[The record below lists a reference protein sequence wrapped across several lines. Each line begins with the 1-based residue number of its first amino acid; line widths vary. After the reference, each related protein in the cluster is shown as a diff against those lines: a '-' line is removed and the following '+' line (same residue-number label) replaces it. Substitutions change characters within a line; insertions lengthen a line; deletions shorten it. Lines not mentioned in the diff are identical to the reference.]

1 MKEGLRLILS
11 PESMIKEEAGETRPV
26 FLAQS
31 IMKKLFLAL
40 IVLILSCAYVFAGGS
55 SETAAAESDGQ
66 YKVALI
72 IENTIDDRGWCQSMH
87 EGIVGAME
95 QLPGKIHYEYSER
108 MTTVDSESIA
118 RQYVAD
124 GFDLIIAHGS
134 QYRNMI
140 SDLATEFPDV
150 SFAVGTSS
158 EIIGDNVFT
167 YMPESEETGYL
178 SGILAGLLTKKNNIG
193 FVGPV
198 DSGDAARYARGF
210 VLGVKDVN
218 PEATLNVAFIG
229 SFSDFV
235 RSGELATTQ
244 IKAGAD
250 VLSGASQQ
258 AIGALRACAE
268 YPDVLWLGQ
277 DLAQL
282 DTPEGQAKCV
292 AASAYNYTAVV
303 VGLINSLDEGVKGGV
318 CIPMNFNNDGFVF
331 DYNPALSDLVT
342 DDIRAFV
349 DETIAEFKAAPGVLS
364 NWADVQL

>member
-1 MKEGLRLILS
+1 MKVGLRLILS

-26 FLAQS
+26 FLAQCF
-31 IMKKLFLAL
+31 MKKLFLAL
-40 IVLILSCAYVFAGGS
+40 TVLVLSCSVVFAGGS
-55 SETAAAESDGQ
+55 TEAASGEDDGQ

-87 EGIVGAME
+87 EGILGAME

-118 RQYVAD
+118 RQYIAD
-124 GFDLIIAHGS
+124 GFDLIIAHGA
-134 QYRNMI
+134 QYKNMV
-140 SDLATEFPDV
+140 SDLAAEFPDV
-150 SFAVGTSS
+150 SFAFGTSS
-158 EIIGDNVFT
+158 DIVGDNVFT

-178 SGILAGLLTKKNNIG
+178 SGIMAGLLTKTNNIG

-210 VLGVKDVN
+210 ILGVQDVN
-218 PEATLNVAFIG
+218 PEASVNVAFTG
-229 SFSDFV
+229 SFSDYV

-244 IKAGAD
+244 IMAGAD
-250 VLSGASQQ
+250 VLTGASQQ

-282 DTPEGQAKCV
+282 DTPEGQVKCV

-331 DYNPALSDLVT
+331 DYNPALSSVVT
-342 DDIRAFV
+342 DEIRAKV
-349 DETIAEFKAAPGVLS
+349 DEALSAFKAAPGVLS

>member
-1 MKEGLRLILS
+1 MKR
-11 PESMIKEEAGETRPV
+11 
-26 FLAQS
+26 
-31 IMKKLFLAL
+31 LFLAL
-40 IVLILSCAYVFAGGS
+40 VVLVASCAVVFAGGS
-55 SETAAAESDGQ
+55 SETATSSDEGQ

-72 IENTIDDRGWCQSMH
+72 IENTIDDRGWCQAMH
-87 EGIVGAME
+87 EGIQGAIE

-118 RQYVAD
+118 RQYIAD

-134 QYRNMI
+134 QYRNMV
-140 SDLATEFPDV
+140 SDLASEFPDV
-150 SFAVGTSS
+150 SFAFGTSS
-158 EIIGDNVFT
+158 DIIADNVFT

-178 SGILAGLLTKKNNIG
+178 SGLIAGMLTKANNVG
-193 FVGPV
+193 LVGPV
-198 DSGDAARYARGF
+198 DSGDAARYNRGF
-210 VLGVKDVN
+210 ILGVQAVN
-218 PEATLNVAFIG
+218 PDAKVNVAYTG
-229 SFSDFV
+229 SFSDYV

-244 IKAGAD
+244 ILAGAD
-250 VLSGASQQ
+250 VLTGSSQQ

-303 VGLINSLDEGVKGGV
+303 VGLIESLDEGVKGGV

-331 DYNPALSDLVT
+331 DYNPALESVVT
-342 DDIRAFV
+342 DEIRATV
-349 DETIAEFKAAPGVLS
+349 DEAIASFRAAPGVLA
-364 NWADVQL
+364 NWADVQI

>member
-1 MKEGLRLILS
+1 MKR
-11 PESMIKEEAGETRPV
+11 
-26 FLAQS
+26 
-31 IMKKLFLAL
+31 LFLAL
-40 IVLILSCAYVFAGGS
+40 VVLVASCAVVFAGGS
-55 SETAAAESDGQ
+55 SETATSSDDGQ

-72 IENTIDDRGWCQSMH
+72 IENTIDDRGWCQAMH
-87 EGIVGAME
+87 EGIQGAIE

-118 RQYVAD
+118 RQYIAD

-134 QYRNMI
+134 QYRNMV
-140 SDLATEFPDV
+140 SDLASEFPDV
-150 SFAVGTSS
+150 SFAFGTSS
-158 EIIGDNVFT
+158 DIIADNVFT

-178 SGILAGLLTKKNNIG
+178 SGLIAGMLTKANNVG
-193 FVGPV
+193 LVGPV
-198 DSGDAARYARGF
+198 DSGDAARYNRGF
-210 VLGVKDVN
+210 ILGVQAVN
-218 PEATLNVAFIG
+218 PDAKVNVAYTG
-229 SFSDFV
+229 SFSDYV

-244 IKAGAD
+244 ILAGAD
-250 VLSGASQQ
+250 VLTGSSQQ

-303 VGLINSLDEGVKGGV
+303 VGLIESLDEGVKGGV

-331 DYNPALSDLVT
+331 DYNPALESVVT
-342 DDIRAFV
+342 DEIRATV
-349 DETIAEFKAAPGVLS
+349 DEAIASFRAAPGVLA
-364 NWADVQL
+364 NWADVQI